1 MKKFLSKLYDLTYSV
16 MFGAI
21 AGILLVTIGA
31 GLGVPRDIE
40 TMYFLTTVLSI
51 SRVALTTIK
60 FFLDN

>member
-1 MKKFLSKLYDLTYSV
+1 